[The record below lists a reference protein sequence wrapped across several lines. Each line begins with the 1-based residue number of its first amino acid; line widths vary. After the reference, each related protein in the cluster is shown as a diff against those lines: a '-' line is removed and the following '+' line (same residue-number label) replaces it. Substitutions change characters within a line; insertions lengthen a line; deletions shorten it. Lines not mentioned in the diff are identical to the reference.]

1 MNQAPAINL
10 LRILFVAFTG
20 YLGTLIGDSFWE
32 QPKIGTFGGI
42 AFGLAVV
49 LADLLL
55 LGFSLRLFSSA
66 TFGLFIGFIASK
78 LLLDSEL
85 LAPLPPGNRWLIG
98 LTVYA
103 TFSYIGMMLAIRS
116 NRDEFAMI
124 IPYVRFRQQETQD
137 IPLLVDSN
145 IIIDGRL
152 PELAATGFLS
162 RSFIVPSFVLNE
174 LQTLADSHDQLKREK
189 GKLALERLQGMQ
201 RNPILNISI
210 HETSLDDKVDVDN
223 RLVHLAKILSAR
235 LLTNDSNLCSI
246 ARLQGVTVL
255 NLNDL
260 TKVLKPPLS
269 AGDEIDIN
277 LSREGRESHQAVG
290 YLEDG
295 TMIVVNQARQH
306 LGKVK
311 TVTISSIL
319 QTASGRLFFAELS
332 S

>member
-49 LADLLL
+49 LTDLLL
-55 LGFSLRLFSSA
+55 QGFSLRLFSSA

-78 LLLDSEL
+78 LLLDSDL
-85 LAPLPPGNRWLIG
+85 LAPVAPGNRWLIG

-116 NRDEFAMI
+116 NRDEFAMV
-124 IPYVRFRQQETQD
+124 IPYIRFRQQETQD

-152 PELAATGFLS
+152 PELASTGFLS

-201 RNPILNISI
+201 RNPTLNISI

-319 QTASGRLFFAELS
+319 QTPSGRLFFAELS